1 MFVFFLK
8 DVCGGVCVC
17 FFCLI
22 NLNIC
27 RLSHFSLVFH
37 RCEGTGEHSLEYKVT
52 ICQDLLTAC
61 LFKCKHALSR
71 HWCWNF
77 SR

>member
-1 MFVFFLK
+1 MWLVYLF
-8 DVCGGVCVC
+8 G
-17 FFCLI
+17 LI

-27 RLSHFSLVFH
+27 MLSHFSLVFH
-37 RCEGTGEHSLEYKVT
+37 MCEGTGEHFLEYKVT
-52 ICQDLLTAC
+52 ICQDLLTPC
-61 LFKCKHALSR
+61 LFKSKHVLSR